1 LRTSDNFI
9 HDWSKKKYIGVNF
22 DNSDWCAQVFNHRL
36 SVHFLSTEPGS
47 PHVRV
52 HLRLVIAMSV
62 PSLSDLP
69 VPPGN
74 RSGWPWTVQ
83 GDPLP
88 ETQPNGSPWP
98 EISIV
103 TPSYNQGQFIEETIR
118 SVLLQRY
125 PNLEYVVIDGGSDDQ
140 TVEILNKY
148 DQWIDYWV
156 SESDAGQSHALN
168 KGFREATGNILAYI
182 NSDDYYL
189 DGALNRVV
197 ESLLKTNADVVAGK
211 ILEVPT
217 QDIINPVIKDTLFE
231 WITSVNSS
239 ISQPGTFWRRNTPI
253 PSFDE
258 SFNCVFDRKFFM
270 ELMDR
275 GATFHTLPNTL
286 AAFRIHKG
294 SKTETLS
301 EVFFYENIALNRQ
314 MLLK

>member
-1 LRTSDNFI
+1 
-9 HDWSKKKYIGVNF
+9 
-22 DNSDWCAQVFNHRL
+22 
-36 SVHFLSTEPGS
+36 
-47 PHVRV
+47 
-52 HLRLVIAMSV
+52 
-62 PSLSDLP
+62 
-69 VPPGN
+69 
-74 RSGWPWTVQ
+74 VQ

-314 MLLK
+314 MLLKLNKAERDKALHLLEVAESRFKLHSASELQREDIKSILEAVTRHPQLLLRREFFGRIKRLLIGK